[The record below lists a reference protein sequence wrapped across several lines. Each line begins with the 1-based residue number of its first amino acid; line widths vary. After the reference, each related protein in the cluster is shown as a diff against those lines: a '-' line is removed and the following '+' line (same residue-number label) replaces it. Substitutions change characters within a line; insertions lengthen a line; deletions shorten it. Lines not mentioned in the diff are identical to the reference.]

1 MPDEDAPPAGDT
13 FTQADIDRI
22 VADRV
27 KRERAKYADYDEVKA
42 KAAQFEQLDSA
53 AKSEV
58 EKATER
64 AAAAEAKLAKAEADA
79 TRLAVAMSKGLT
91 ESQAKRLVGSTREDL
106 EADADE
112 LLATFRPADTAT
124 SATTSTDTATPHVS
138 LTRKPTEL
146 SGGLDPDQPAEP
158 SVAQLLEDIP
168 RL

>member
-64 AAAAEAKLAKAEADA
+64 ATAAEAKLAKAEADA
-79 TRLAVAMSKGLT
+79 IRLTVAMSKGLT

-112 LLATFRPADTAT
+112 LLATFRPADTGAP
-124 SATTSTDTATPHVS
+124 STDTGTGTPQVS
-138 LTRKPTEL
+138 LSRKPTEL
-146 SGGLDPDQPAEP
+146 SGGLDPGEPAEP